1 MIFLFL
7 TAEDATAAI
16 NGGIRNEEARTR
28 ILNALREDA
37 KLPSGDDLAPLMVAY
52 RYGLRECAV
61 VYENEAHADRAWRAI
76 RAATLA
82 PPGLPQAADQ
92 DHHPAAP
99 GSGLPAPVASSG
111 TPASVSP
118 SPVPRGTE

>member
-76 RAATLA
+76 RAATGLQPAEALA
-82 PPGLPQAADQ
+82 QSAQPKDPLV
-92 DHHPAAP
+92 
-99 GSGLPAPVASSG
+99 PVASSG
-111 TPASVSP
+111 TPATVSP